1 MKRQK
6 FTHNKEEAIKNN
18 IQFCSEC
25 GEELDSFGLD
35 GAEIDI
41 KKVEARHKRCKE
53 KGKFKGDVCSM
64 MFIADPSEP
73 IYPKDED
80 E

>member
-6 FTHNKEEAIKNN
+6 FTHNKEKALKNDIK
-18 IQFCSEC
+18 FCSEC
-25 GEELDSFGLD
+25 GEDLDAFGLD
-35 GAEIDI
+35 GADIDL
-41 KKVEARHKRCKE
+41 KKVEERHKSCKE
-53 KGKFKGDVCSM
+53 KGKFKGDICSM

-73 IYPKDED
+73 AIAKDED

>member
-25 GEELDSFGLD
+25 GEDLDSFGLE

-41 KKVEARHKRCKE
+41 KKVEARHKHCKE

-64 MFIADPSEP
+64 IFIADPSEP
-73 IYPKDED
+73 IFPKDED

>member
-1 MKRQK
+1 MKKQK
-6 FTHNKEEAIKNN
+6 FTLSKENAIKNN
-18 IQFCSEC
+18 VRFCSEC
-25 GEELDSFGLD
+25 GEDLDSFGLD
-35 GAEIDI
+35 IHGVDFENAQ
-41 KKVEARHKRCKE
+41 ARHKSCKE

-73 IYPKDED
+73 IFPKDED

>member
-6 FTHNKEEAIKNN
+6 FTHNKEDAIKNN
-18 IQFCSEC
+18 IRFCSEC
-25 GEELDSFGLD
+25 GEDLDSFGLD

-41 KKVEARHKRCKE
+41 KKIEDRHKRCKE

-73 IYPKDED
+73 IFPKSED
-80 E
+80 D

>member
-1 MKRQK
+1 MKREK
-6 FTHNKEEAIKNN
+6 FTHNKENAIKNN
-18 IQFCSEC
+18 IRFCSEC
-25 GEELDSFGLD
+25 GEDLDSFGLES
-35 GAEIDI
+35 AEIDYN
-41 KKVEARHKRCKE
+41 KVEARHKNCKE

-73 IYPKDED
+73 IFPKDED